1 MSVLFFKAAPVGI
14 PHMSL
19 LLGASIFS
27 QPFLNFVLDPH
38 NLICIWNLG
47 GADIISL
54 RCADEHHPQPER
66 WRREISA
73 GTRGPRPRRRRGRAR
88 LAASGGHAWQSAAG
102 SRQHTRAEEV
112 EVHCGGTTQPHAER
126 TARHF
131 FFAPGP
137 SANYGV
143 IV

>member
-1 MSVLFFKAAPVGI
+1 MSITLSLSGGGEKSRQAPAG
-14 PHMSL
+14 P
-19 LLGASIFS
+19 G
-27 QPFLNFVLDPH
+27 D
-38 NLICIWNLG
+38 G
-47 GADIISL
+47 GAVRVS
-54 RCADEHHPQPER
+54 
-66 WRREISA
+66 
-73 GTRGPRPRRRRGRAR
+73 RPRAVT
-88 LAASGGHAWQSAAG
+88 HG

>member
-1 MSVLFFKAAPVGI
+1 
-14 PHMSL
+14 MSL

-54 RCADEHHPQPER
+54 RCADEHITLSLSGGGEKSRQAP
-66 WRREISA
+66 A
-73 GTRGPRPRRRRGRAR
+73 GRGPGDGGAVRVSRPRAVT
-88 LAASGGHAWQSAAG
+88 HG

-126 TARHF
+126 TARRF
-131 FFAPGP
+131 FFLLLAQAPIT
-137 SANYGV
+137 V
-143 IV
+143 